1 MKTLFLSFFIIFLFS
16 SCSSKN
22 VSKVEITNQIEINKS
37 ENKTI
42 SILYNNTTDKK
53 IEIYEKLKNVLTKHG
68 YKVVSNEYDRKY
80 SLDINTIFANEI
92 GKKSTTQEILSNTN
106 LNISVGQVFGNV
118 GVSGTIGS
126 KIGSILGDSL
136 DSKSYQIIM
145 DIIIN
150 EYKDNIII
158 NESITQV
165 IAEATLIEE
174 SSTITIDI
182 LENKIVEKIA
192 KFFP

>member
-1 MKTLFLSFFIIFLFS
+1 MKTAFLSFFIIFLFS

-22 VSKVEITNQIEINKS
+22 VSKVEITNQIEINKN

-42 SILYNNTTDKK
+42 SILYNNSTDKK
-53 IEIYEKLKNVLTKHG
+53 VEIYGKLKDALIKHG
-68 YKVVSNEYDRKY
+68 YEVVPNEYDRKY

-92 GKKSTTQEILSNTN
+92 GKKSATQDILSNTN
-106 LNISVGQVFGNV
+106 LNISIGQVIGNV

-126 KIGSILGDSL
+126 KLGSILGDSL

-145 DIIIN
+145 DMTIH
-150 EYKDNIII
+150 EYKDNIIV

-165 IAEATLIEE
+165 IAEATILEE
-174 SSTITIDI
+174 SPTITIDI

-192 KFFP
+192 KLFP